1 MNRRRF
7 GFLVVGMA
15 ILTWNLAAGAA
26 LAAEPCVIASGQSV
40 VLMSSELDPSVFIFD
55 THQRAGDW
63 AGGFYKSASELMS
76 HTTIS
81 PPGTRAIVIA
91 CIHGAAQTKFRKD
104 PLDVIG
110 LRIVSGPDRGH
121 YGWVTADDV
130 HLPRASSAVTA
141 AKGSRPQPQR

>member
-1 MNRRRF
+1 MNRRRCS
-7 GFLVVGMA
+7 FLVVGMA
-15 ILTWNLAAGAA
+15 ILTWNLVAGST
-26 LAAEPCVIASGQSV
+26 LAAEPCVVASGQPV

-55 THQRAGDW
+55 TRQRAGDW

-81 PPGTRAIVIA
+81 PPGTRAIVTA
-91 CIHGAAQTKFRKD
+91 CIHGAAQTKFRKE

-121 YGWVTADDV
+121 YGWVTAEDV
-130 HLPRASSAVTA
+130 HLPRTSSAVTA
-141 AKGSRPQPQR
+141 VKATRPQPQR